1 MSSQA
6 PICAEHMIVVANF
19 MTGVPLSVEAPGPR
33 GALLTSMVS
42 PPSCAPLDG
51 DLGRQWSTP
60 QAMRLPVSPAF
71 RVVASAP
78 VVPVVS
84 AGWV

>member
-6 PICAEHMIVVANF
+6 PICVEHTIAVAYF
-19 MTGVPLSVEAPGPR
+19 MAGFPLSVGGAGPR
-33 GALLTSMVS
+33 GALLTLMV
-42 PPSCAPLDG
+42 PPASCALLGG
-51 DLGRQWSTP
+51 DLGRQRSTP

-84 AGWV
+84 AGWE